1 MRTMHPSVLRALL
14 PALLLASAACA
25 DATGSPAHD
34 VGGEY
39 VGELDTPYLAEG
51 AALIDLISPD
61 IREVSAPGR
70 IFAARGVTE
79 RTLRI
84 MVVNNPHVP
93 AIGGPIVFH
102 VRMPSGVAPPRSS
115 VVAVASP
122 ENDAR
127 SFAGGYQV
135 RWRRVTPSPSF
146 ALAPGGAP
154 RRQTDPAPIPFARL
168 IDPLFPGGVPL
179 NGPEVILA
187 DGRGNANKIFDLGD
201 VRGYLYQYPDQI
213 PPATVW
219 SR

>member
-1 MRTMHPSVLRALL
+1 MRIMHPSILRALL
-14 PALLLASAACA
+14 PALLLAAAACS
-25 DATGSPAHD
+25 DATGSDAHE

-102 VRMPSGVAPPRSS
+102 VRMSSDVAPPRSA

-135 RWRRVTPSPSF
+135 RWRRVDPSPSF
-146 ALAPGGAP
+146 AVAPGGAP
-154 RRQTDPAPIPFARL
+154 RRQDGPAPITFARL
-168 IDPLFPGGVPL
+168 IDPLFPGGIPL
-179 NGPEVILA
+179 NGPETIIA
-187 DGRGNANKIFDLGD
+187 DGRGNANTVFDLGD
-201 VRGYLYQYPDQI
+201 VRGYLLQYPDEI
-213 PPATVW
+213 PPAAVW